1 MVSQGLEPPDP
12 TDQDPAKHIF
22 FIEEAIL
29 TLRCPHVGCRAP
41 FYDFTG
47 CTALACSTCDCD
59 FCAWC
64 LCEFADDHESHS
76 HVLRCELNPGKDYFS
91 EFAVFE
97 AEQRKRKRRLIDDYV
112 SRLRMESS
120 GLGDLVE
127 RHFVDHF
134 ALKE

>member
-1 MVSQGLEPPDP
+1 
-12 TDQDPAKHIF
+12 
-22 FIEEAIL
+22 
-29 TLRCPHVGCRAP
+29 
-41 FYDFTG
+41 
-47 CTALACSTCDCD
+47 
-59 FCAWC
+59 